1 MSPFALPAEGDNHSD
16 VQAPS
21 ARHDY
26 REVIDGLVTG
36 HRGRVFGS
44 AGDNAVAEFTT
55 VTVFPSGKRTS
66 RYTGFARSQHR
77 PHAPQGQSGIPA
89 CVFPVFQGRGV
100 ETGLC
105 GAYRSAIDGG
115 HDARLWHVDR
125 ECLPAFFAGDLFALR
140 ILEGDRLPVFTVR
153 AVGDP
158 LIRGLPPPRTAP

>member
-1 MSPFALPAEGDNHSD
+1 MARSRSWPLRRLLSAFATFPRCPRSSALTGEQSAS
-16 VQAPS
+16 PS
-21 ARHDY
+21 APPARAAGTV
-26 REVIDGLVTG
+26 RNPGL
-36 HRGRVFGS
+36 RF
-44 AGDNAVAEFTT
+44 
-55 VTVFPSGKRTS
+55 SGV
-66 RYTGFARSQHR
+66 
-77 PHAPQGQSGIPA
+77 P
-89 CVFPVFQGRGV
+89 GRGV

-158 LIRGLPPPRTAP
+158 LIRGFAQQNARGSLLGLGLAGTDVGFGICVRGRRLSIRHGPDQRHHPAD